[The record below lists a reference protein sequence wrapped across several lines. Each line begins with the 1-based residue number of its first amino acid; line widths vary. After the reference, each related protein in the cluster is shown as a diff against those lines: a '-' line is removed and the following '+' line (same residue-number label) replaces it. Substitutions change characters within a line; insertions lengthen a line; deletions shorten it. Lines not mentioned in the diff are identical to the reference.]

1 MKHEL
6 GGNCMY
12 VIYLKDEI
20 HKMHEYWALYCI
32 VLGCSM
38 HCIVGLSNT
47 PTTMQCAKGIFEKSP
62 TTLFRSATLLARFRL
77 ARCGSNYYHYSNNIL
92 INTNN
97 YIFTMHHVVKNEDCS
112 NPIDSSVL
120 FMLSELKLKTR
131 YMM

>member
-1 MKHEL
+1 MKFTKCTSIEH
-6 GGNCMY
+6 
-12 VIYLKDEI
+12 
-20 HKMHEYWALYCI
+20 CI
-32 VLGCSM
+32 VGCST

-97 YIFTMHHVVKNEDCS
+97 NIFTMHHVVKNEDCS
-112 NPIDSSVL
+112 NPI
-120 FMLSELKLKTR
+120 ELKSQN
-131 YMM
+131 